1 MTPVFCMAVCWIAM
15 LGFGLFAE
23 PKPCKGTNFLFWK
36 KKIQETCCSIY
47 IYIGVRKVLK
57 IKTFGG
63 IFRMAILTKRMFMN
77 AHYKY
82 RRSDV
87 NIRPF
92 LKICF

>member
-1 MTPVFCMAVCWIAM
+1 MQYLNLAKVLIFYFEKKI
-15 LGFGLFAE
+15 
-23 PKPCKGTNFLFWK
+23 

-47 IYIGVRKVLK
+47 IYIGVRKELK

-92 LKICF
+92 MKICF

>member
-1 MTPVFCMAVCWIAM
+1 M
-15 LGFGLFAE
+15 LF
-23 PKPCKGTNFLFWK
+23 N
-36 KKIQETCCSIY
+36 IQ
-47 IYIGVRKVLK
+47 IYIGVRKVFKK